1 MDADQKD
8 FQHKDLTD
16 RIIKAFYVVY
26 NNLGYG
32 FLEKVYVS
40 ALLIELRKMGISA
53 QTQHAI
59 NVYYD
64 GQVVGEYFADII
76 VDGLVIVEAKAAKTL
91 ATDHEAQLLNYLKAT
106 TFEVGLLLN
115 FGPKAEF
122 KRKFFDNSRKWFQIC
137 VHLCKSASQKEF
149 DLCRKSSS

>member
-1 MDADQKD
+1 MDSDQKD

-40 ALLIELRKMGISA
+40 ALLIELKKMGISA

-59 NVYYD
+59 NVYDD
-64 GQVVGEYFADII
+64 GKVVGEYFADII

-91 ATDHEAQLLNYLKAT
+91 ATDHEAQL
-106 TFEVGLLLN
+106 
-115 FGPKAEF
+115 
-122 KRKFFDNSRKWFQIC
+122 
-137 VHLCKSASQKEF
+137 
-149 DLCRKSSS
+149 